1 MTGKNHPQNVI
12 FIMNDTFRR
21 DHLSCYGNDWIQTPN
36 LAKFAQHAAIF
47 DQYYIG
53 SYPTVPHR
61 WDVFTGQFGFPSRG
75 WQPLEPEDV
84 TLAQLLSARN
94 YHTQMIWDTP
104 MLGLG
109 DYNYTRGF
117 AGTEF
122 VRGQQG
128 DRWITDPT
136 LSLRMPAQPH
146 KIRSVAPLKTYLSN
160 HAHRR
165 YEREYCCARTMSAAV
180 EWLECN
186 YQHDGFFLWIDMWDP
201 HEPFDCPW
209 YDYGLY
215 ADPNYDGDQM
225 LYPQYGRPNY
235 MTEADRINVK
245 ARYAGQATL
254 ADRWVGYFLDMAER
268 LGLFKNTLIIWASDH
283 GHLFGEHDLQGKP
296 GAELGKLY
304 EITTRIPLLVHH
316 PDGLGAGQHVSGI
329 VQPPDILPSI
339 LDFLDLDAPA
349 NSHGQSFWPLIT
361 GEKETLH
368 EYAFSSR
375 YSVAT
380 AAGEAVPDRLA
391 MGKQPDASFFDGWA
405 GSDRVVEPSTI
416 TNHEWAYVHAPQGRP
431 SELYHLATDPHQ
443 TTNALEQHPEVAKAM
458 HEAWVDFLA
467 AHDAPPTRLQPFRD
481 GQADIHL
488 AADRVLY
495 AFRDDQGLWLACPV
509 EEQALALA
517 YRDDAPGSKRKVE
530 TITFGALLDD
540 NPKNLLRLVNQYYWA
555 EDLA

>member
-1 MTGKNHPQNVI
+1 VNVI

-21 DHLSCYGNDWIQTPN
+21 DHLGCYGNSWIQTPH
-36 LAKFAQHAAIF
+36 LDKFAQHAALF
-47 DQYYIG
+47 EQYYIG

-61 WDVFTGQFGFPSRG
+61 WDVFTGRYGFPYRG
-75 WQPLEPEDV
+75 WQPLDAEDV
-84 TLAQLLSARN
+84 TLAQLLAAQGF
-94 YHTQMIWDTP
+94 HTQMIWDTP

-128 DRWITDPT
+128 DSWITDPT
-136 LSLRMPAQPH
+136 LDLRLPAQPH
-146 KIRSVAPLKTYLSN
+146 KIRAVPPLQTYLRN

-165 YEREYCCARTMSAAV
+165 HEREYCCARTISAAT

-186 YQHDGFFLWIDMWDP
+186 YKHDGFFLWVDMWDP

-215 ADPNYDGDQM
+215 ADPSYDGDQM

-235 MTEADRINVK
+235 MTDADRTNVR
-245 ARYAGQATL
+245 ARYAGSATL
-254 ADRWVGYFLDMAER
+254 VDRWVGSLMDMAER
-268 LGLFKNTLIIWASDH
+268 LGLFENTLIVWASDH

-316 PDGLGAGQHVSGI
+316 PEGIGAGKRVPGI
-329 VQPPDILPSI
+329 VQPPDLVPSI
-339 LDFLDLDAPA
+339 LEFLDIDAPGGL
-349 NSHGQSFWPLIT
+349 HGTSIWPLVT
-361 GEKETLH
+361 GAKDTLH

-375 YSVAT
+375 YSVA
-380 AAGEAVPDRLA
+380 ASGPVADRLA

-416 TNHEWAYVHAPQGRP
+416 SNNEWAYMHAPQGRP
-431 SELYHLATDPHQ
+431 SELYNLTTDPEQAH
-443 TTNALEQHPEVAKAM
+443 NVLDQHPEVAKAM
-458 HEAWVDFLA
+458 HDAWIEFLA
-467 AHDAPPTRLQPFRD
+467 AHDAPAERIHPFTE
-481 GQADIHL
+481 AKEEVHL
-488 AADRVLY
+488 AADRQLF
-495 AFRDDQGLWLACPV
+495 AFRDDQGLWLACTA
-509 EEQALALA
+509 EDQARALA
-517 YRDDAPGSKRKVE
+517 YRDDAPGPNHKVE
-530 TITFGALLDD
+530 QTTFGRMLDD
-540 NPKNLLRLVNQYYWA
+540 NPKNLVRLVNQYYWA
-555 EDLA
+555 QDLA